1 MTAVCVLQPLSLI
14 PKSSTSGLLIV
25 DYPCT
30 CLCLGFSQIILIF
43 PFLLITLHFSQIGFT
58 DDLTFIVKTLLSKRP
73 FFIIACII
81 LNCKRILTLFSIF
94 FRFFQ
99 LFCDL
104 FTCFT
109 IKTIKVMAAAAATL
123 KIRKVNLACN
133 AE

>member
-58 DDLTFIVKTLLSKRP
+58 DDLTFTLNPPFTKRP
-73 FFIIACII
+73 FCIIA
-81 LNCKRILTLFSIF
+81 LRHSNGKNF
-94 FRFFQ
+94 FIDLSFFISCRFCCPRTFFNLSFFLSFFFLPACCQ
-99 LFCDL
+99 SHNH
-104 FTCFT
+104 CF
-109 IKTIKVMAAAAATL
+109 IYL
-123 KIRKVNLACN
+123 SR
-133 AE
+133 